1 MPLVNCLFSVYN
13 TECWE
18 CVVVT
23 LLSCALEV
31 GDVRRSC
38 RDERVRVALRGALSW
53 SGLTDSPM
61 LLLVV

>member
-1 MPLVNCLFSVYN
+1 M
-13 TECWE
+13 
-18 CVVVT
+18 T